1 MNEEEKSPQS
11 TIRRRMIDLLSGE
24 EMSAREL
31 SQAMGIREKLVY
43 DHLKHMARSV
53 ASQKKRLVVLPF
65 RCLDCGF
72 VFKERMRFTPPG
84 RCPQCKKAHL
94 ERPYYRIL

>member
-1 MNEEEKSPQS
+1 MDEEQKSPLL
-11 TIRRRMIDLLSGE
+11 TIRRRMIALLSGE
-24 EMSAREL
+24 KMCAREL

-43 DHLKHMARSV
+43 EHLGHIARSV
-53 ASQKKRLVVLPF
+53 ASQKRRLVILPF

-72 VFKERMRFTPPG
+72 VFKVRKRFTPPG
-84 RCPQCKKAHL
+84 RCPRCKKAHL